1 MKKILAFTLFFMNTV
16 HGEPKL
22 YIIEPKNDAVIT
34 ERTFKVQFGLEGY
47 GVAPAG
53 HDIPNTGH
61 HHLLINTFLPD
72 DLTQP
77 IPSDEHHIHFGLG
90 QTETMI
96 TLDKGTHTL
105 RLVLGDYLHRPHAQP
120 IISEEIT
127 ILVL

>member
-34 ERTFKVQFGLEGY
+34 EQTFKVQFGLEGY

-120 IISEEIT
+120 IISKEIT

>member
-1 MKKILAFTLFFMNTV
+1 MKKILAFTLFLMNSV
-16 HGEPKL
+16 YGEPKL

-47 GVAPAG
+47 GIAPAG
-53 HDIPNTGH
+53 YDIPNTGH
-61 HHLLINTFLPD
+61 HHLLVNTFLPD

-120 IISEEIT
+120 IISKEIT